1 VVRSA
6 EPQRLVASLAE
17 SLLARGAL
25 KPATFVG
32 KLWLSYKARSAAGAL
47 AAQLCRLD
55 RCLHA
60 RKAHTL
66 FAASWREE
74 PAC

>member
-47 AAQLCRLD
+47 AAQLCGLG
-55 RCLHA
+55 CQHTLA
-60 RKAHTL
+60 KHTL